1 PTRCSTCGSGGWR
14 HQWAAAICLMANRR
28 SSDRRGVPEDTP
40 PAATMRAPE
49 DTQPHRHL
57 RPAGFLSP
65 VSTEPGPR
73 GFNGLWKLMDVQMK
87 DLVIDDSMNLDE
99 SMKRMDL

>member
-1 PTRCSTCGSGGWR
+1 
-14 HQWAAAICLMANRR
+14 MANRR

>member
-1 PTRCSTCGSGGWR
+1 
-14 HQWAAAICLMANRR
+14 
-28 SSDRRGVPEDTP
+28 
-40 PAATMRAPE
+40 MRAPE

-87 DLVIDDSMNLDE
+87 DLVIDDSMFISKVDANYNLDE